1 MKRNLFGGLF
11 ACVLTAAAVVGA
23 AGTAEASWA
32 CGGGCEG
39 SYWKKVGTGRYE
51 FKIRDSNG
59 RDGYAVRGYIATT
72 SGRLLE
78 TRTVTG
84 GYGDSLTFT
93 GNYSAGTVK
102 FDICTVSGATKK
114 NCTGFTT
121 VG

>member
-11 ACVLTAAAVVGA
+11 ACVLTAAALVGA

-39 SYWKKVGTGRYE
+39 SYWRKVGTGRYE
-51 FKIRDSNG
+51 FKVRDSNG
-59 RDGYAVRGYIATT
+59 RDGYAARAYIATT

-78 TRTVTG
+78 TQTATG
-84 GYGDSLTFT
+84 GYGDHVTFT
-93 GNYSAGTVK
+93 RSYSANYVK
-102 FDICTVSGATKK
+102 VEFCTVSGATKK